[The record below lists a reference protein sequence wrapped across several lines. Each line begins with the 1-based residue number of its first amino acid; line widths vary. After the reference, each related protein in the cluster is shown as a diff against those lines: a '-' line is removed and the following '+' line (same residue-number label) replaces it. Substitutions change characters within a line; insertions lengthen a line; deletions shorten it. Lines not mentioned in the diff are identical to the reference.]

1 MPFFFENRI
10 GRTSTTVVDMRLLE
24 LRSGLFFEYPK
35 LNRKGKNLIFFLP
48 FFENP
53 IIRQSKEARLISYDL
68 INQNS
73 TLYSHVGS
81 QARSI
86 DLTMT
91 LTIPH
96 IMRSINSI
104 ENSQRLLKTLSTETE
119 KKRFGAKNILNPVDK
134 KYSTNTTVAQE
145 VVRHWRS
152 LVYNTHN
159 GSLPQTMEDVTIPG
173 EFQDVDPFELDALV
187 AEGAFGDPL
196 RGSRSSLPTNISKT
210 ALRAINS
217 AIYILETI
225 KTSVTSHGR
234 NSILGPPTLRL
245 RHGAMYVDV
254 PCVCKSYNIS
264 VEEDAGYDLKTLLPN
279 RISIDLEL
287 SELRGG
293 DFTSFSPGTPVKRD
307 NMAGWESAIMYG
319 TTDPGYLR

>member
-1 MPFFFENRI
+1 MPVFFENRI

-35 LNRKGKNLIFFLP
+35 LRLKDKNLIFFLP

-53 IIRQSKEARLISYDL
+53 IITQSKEARLISYDL

-73 TLYSHVGS
+73 TLFSHVGAK
-81 QARSI
+81 AREIS
-86 DLTMT
+86 LTMT

-119 KKRFGAKNILNPVDK
+119 KKRFGAKNILNPVEK
-134 KYSTNTTVAQE
+134 EFSTNTTVAEE
-145 VVRHWRS
+145 VVRHWRELLFEGQGGTFGSPPPIDINTGQTAGPWTSSNQQIS
-152 LVYNTHN
+152 LDSEGVQRRD
-159 GSLPQTMEDVTIPG
+159 LPV
-173 EFQDVDPFELDALV
+173 
-187 AEGAFGDPL
+187 
-196 RGSRSSLPTNISKT
+196 NISKT

-254 PCVCKSYNIS
+254 PCICKSYNIT
-264 VEEDAGYDLKTLLPN
+264 VEEAAGYDLKTLLPN
-279 RISIDLEL
+279 RIVIQLDLA
-287 SELRGG
+287 ELRGG

-307 NMAGWESAIMYG
+307 NMVGWESAIMYG

>member
-81 QARSI
+81 QARNI

-119 KKRFGAKNILNPVDK
+119 KKRFGAKNILNPVEK
-134 KYSTNTTVAQE
+134 EFSTNTTVAQE
-145 VVRHWRS
+145 VVRHWRELLYEGQGGTLGVPPPVDLGGNPAQPWTPIEQQIS
-152 LVYNTHN
+152 LDEGVTR
-159 GSLPQTMEDVTIPG
+159 GDLPV
-173 EFQDVDPFELDALV
+173 
-187 AEGAFGDPL
+187 
-196 RGSRSSLPTNISKT
+196 NISKT